1 MAIAFTRDLVAAA
14 PDEQRALCV
23 LDDAL
28 KEEHARSSKL
38 LGPNG
43 EEIELPESLFRL
55 LKQAVHDMSQG
66 RAVMLVSRDR
76 MLTTQEAAGILNVS
90 RPYLVKL
97 LEENRISYTRT
108 GTHRRINFEDLMAY
122 KRKRDAERRRGL
134 AELTQLGEEMGD
146 YD

>member
-1 MAIAFTRDLVAAA
+1 MATASAQEPIAAA
-14 PDEQRALCV
+14 PDEQRSLCV

-28 KEEHARSSKL
+28 REEHDMPPKL
-38 LGPNG
+38 LTSNG
-43 EEIELPESLFRL
+43 EQLDLPESLLHL

-66 RAVMLVSRDR
+66 RAVILVSRDR
-76 MLTTQEAAGILNVS
+76 LLTTQEAADILNVS

-97 LEENRISYTRT
+97 LEENRIPYTKA
-108 GTHRRINFEDLMAY
+108 GTHRRIDLEDVIAY
-122 KRKRDAERRRGL
+122 KQKRDAERRRGL